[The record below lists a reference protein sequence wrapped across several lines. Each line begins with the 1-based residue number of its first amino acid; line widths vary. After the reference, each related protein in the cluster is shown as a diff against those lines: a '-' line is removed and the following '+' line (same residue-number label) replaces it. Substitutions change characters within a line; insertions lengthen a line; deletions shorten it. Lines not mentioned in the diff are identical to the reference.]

1 MNEQKVITAQAM
13 GNAVKLDPQFAM
25 PRKPFFARELVI
37 VPLADGLLVDGT
49 GEQQVLRGKAT
60 QTLLPRL
67 LPLLDGTRTLDQV
80 VEALPNLPRESIINA
95 VALLY
100 TRGLLEDSAADPDEP
115 TLKEINP
122 QILAFFRRH
131 VDVTRVNHS
140 SLEALARLVHA
151 QIALYTF
158 GPNADK
164 ARALAEKQFRQAGIL
179 HVRALEQHED
189 ISEAFESLPGKR
201 LVVVLIT
208 GPDDQARL
216 QEIDDAC
223 ARLHTPWLRASIYP
237 AAQRAELGP
246 YFERGETACYRCYA
260 RSALSLA
267 EEGITNA
274 ADSPHD
280 EQLDTRLW
288 TNMLVIETIYLLSRI
303 SFLATGLNTTHYNL
317 RTWETQRMRLPKLP
331 GCPICR
337 PASSVM
343 GMIEPAVLFED
354 AVAFPSRHL
363 LDPKGHQM
371 HYRAS
376 NLELAHEGKRYPGTE
391 HIPLPERS
399 QLWQTQGE
407 TLEYLPGR
415 STATDS
421 PTQVL
426 DLKCLATL
434 LLLSAGIKYTDG
446 NKAHKLQRWCPT
458 GGNLGSVELYAI
470 ARNVSGL
477 VPGLYFYQPHEHAL
491 AVLSSHGQRA
501 PIDALL
507 RQALDPSE
515 DDDLPDALIV
525 LTAAHHRVIHK
536 YGAFAYR
543 IINLDAGVALG
554 QMHLAASYLGVAART
569 VSRWADDLLADH
581 LDLEDI
587 NEAVTAVCA
596 LRGNE
601 YGLEERLS

>member
-1 MNEQKVITAQAM
+1 MNEQRVITAQAM

-25 PRKPFFARELVI
+25 PRKPFFARELVT

-49 GEQQVLRGKAT
+49 GDQQVLRGKAT

-67 LPLLDGTRTLDQV
+67 LPLLDGTRTLDQI
-80 VEALPNLPRESIINA
+80 VEELPNLPRESVTNA

-100 TRGLLEDSAADPDEP
+100 TRGLLEDSAVDPEEP
-115 TLKEINP
+115 ALKEIDS

-140 SLEALARLVHA
+140 SLEALARLAHA
-151 QIALYTF
+151 RVALYAF
-158 GPNADK
+158 GPNADE
-164 ARALAEKQFRQAGIL
+164 ACALAEKQLRQTGLRHI
-179 HVRALEQHED
+179 RTLEQND
-189 ISEAFESLPGKR
+189 DPGAAFESLPGKR

-208 GPDDQARL
+208 GPDDRARL

-223 ARLHTPWLRASIYP
+223 ARQHIPWLRASIYP
-237 AAQRAELGP
+237 AAQSAELGP

-260 RSALSLA
+260 RSAFPLA
-267 EEGITNA
+267 EEDRAGV
-274 ADSPHD
+274 ADNQHD
-280 EQLDTRLW
+280 ERLDTRLW
-288 TNMLVIETIYLLSRI
+288 TNMLVVETIYLLSRI
-303 SFLATGLNTTHYNL
+303 SFLATGLNMTRYNL
-317 RTWETQRMRLPKLP
+317 RTWETQRLRLPKLP
-331 GCPICR
+331 GCPLCR

-376 NLELAHEGKRYPGTE
+376 NLELAHEGKRYPGTG

-399 QLWQTQGE
+399 QLWKPWGE
-407 TLEYLPGR
+407 TLEHLPGHC
-415 STATDS
+415 ATS
-421 PTQVL
+421 AHPTEPL
-426 DLKCLATL
+426 DLKRLATL

-477 VPGLYFYQPHEHAL
+477 APGLYFYQPHEHAL
-491 AVLSSHGQRA
+491 AILSSQGQQA
-501 PIDALL
+501 LIDALL
-507 RQALDPSE
+507 RQALDLDE
-515 DDDLPDALIV
+515 NADLPDALIV

-554 QMHLAASYLGVAART
+554 QMHLVASYLGLAAHT
-569 VSRWADDLLADH
+569 VPRWADDILADH

-601 YGLEERLS
+601 HCPEEHHS